1 MSFFYLVLLR
11 EPQKVR
17 RMGATEIV
25 FVFLVYLLFFGAKGI
40 PSLAKTLGEGVR
52 HFRSATDEIQR
63 EILDTG
69 NEIKTDFIEVKKKA
83 RSVADKAKEQCLHL

>member
-1 MSFFYLVLLR
+1 
-11 EPQKVR
+11 
-17 RMGATEIV
+17 MGVTEIV
-25 FVFLVYLLFFGAKGI
+25 FVFVIYLLFFGAKGI

-69 NEIKTDFIEVKKKA
+69 NEIKTDFRDIKKEMN
-83 RSVADKAKEQCLHL
+83 SVEDKAKEE

>member
-1 MSFFYLVLLR
+1 MVKDQEFLKSKASYCLDLA
-11 EPQKVR
+11 KK
-17 RMGATEIV
+17 MGATEIV
-25 FVFLVYLLFFGAKGI
+25 FVFVVYLLFFGAKGI

-69 NEIKTDFIEVKKKA
+69 NEIKTDFREVKKKA
-83 RSVADKAKEQCLHL
+83 SSVADKAEEL

>member
-1 MSFFYLVLLR
+1 MR
-11 EPQKVR
+11 EPLKVR
-17 RMGATEIV
+17 SMGSTEIV
-25 FVFLVYLLFFGAKGI
+25 FVFVIYLLFFGAKGI

-69 NEIKTDFIEVKKKA
+69 NEIKTDGREVKKQA
-83 RSVADKAKEQCLHL
+83 SSLADKAKEE

>member
-1 MSFFYLVLLR
+1 MGLFLFITFA
-11 EPQKVR
+11 EPLIKR
-17 RMGATEIV
+17 KMGATEIV
-25 FVFLVYLLFFGAKGI
+25 FVFVVYLLFFGAKGI

-69 NEIKTDFIEVKKKA
+69 NEIKTDFREVKKKA
-83 RSVADKAKEQCLHL
+83 SSVADKAKEL

>member
-1 MSFFYLVLLR
+1 
-11 EPQKVR
+11 
-17 RMGATEIV
+17 MGVTEIV
-25 FVFLVYLLFFGAKGI
+25 FVFVIYLLFFGAKGI

-69 NEIKTDFIEVKKKA
+69 NEIKTDFRDIKKEMN
-83 RSVADKAKEQCLHL
+83 SVTDKAKEE

>member
-1 MSFFYLVLLR
+1 MR
-11 EPQKVR
+11 ESLKVR

-25 FVFLVYLLFFGAKGI
+25 FVFVIYLLFFGAKGI

-69 NEIKTDFIEVKKKA
+69 NKIKTDFREVKKQD
-83 RSVADKAKEQCLHL
+83 SNLADKVNEE

>member
-1 MSFFYLVLLR
+1 
-11 EPQKVR
+11 
-17 RMGATEIV
+17 MGVTEIV
-25 FVFLVYLLFFGAKGI
+25 FVFVIYLLFFGAKGI

-69 NEIKTDFIEVKKKA
+69 NEIKTDFRDIKKEMN
-83 RSVADKAKEQCLHL
+83 SVADKAKEE